1 MYTDAKSR
9 IKEDNSLDYLV
20 LEMNLGARFRR
31 GEAPRRVLKKVE
43 PMDSK
48 TDDLLQLA
56 DLLTGCVNNHLGHV
70 AGERKQQV
78 RRKAEDLGLIG
89 RENILVWGPERNGP

>member
-1 MYTDAKSR
+1 MSCT
-9 IKEDNSLDYLV
+9 
-20 LEMNLGARFRR
+20 
-31 GEAPRRVLKKVE
+31 
-43 PMDSK
+43 SK
-48 TDDLLQLA
+48 CYRWHLTPSQLSSH
-56 DLLTGCVNNHLGHV
+56 LTGCVNNHLGHV